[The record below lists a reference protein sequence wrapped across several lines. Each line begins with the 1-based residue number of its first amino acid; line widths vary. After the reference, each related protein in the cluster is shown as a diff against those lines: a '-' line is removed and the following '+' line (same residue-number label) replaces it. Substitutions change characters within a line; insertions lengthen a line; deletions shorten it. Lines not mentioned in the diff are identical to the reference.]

1 MAADKAGSMLTAAKL
16 AESLQVSQ
24 GKVKKLIDQ
33 LGIEPDDVKGACK
46 YYGPSA
52 RKKLESEL
60 KKAK

>member
-1 MAADKAGSMLTAAKL
+1 MQQLFRDGAGAGFLGGF
-16 AESLQVSQ
+16 LQVSK

-46 YYGPSA
+46 YYGTGA
-52 RKKLESEL
+52 RKKLENEL

>member
-1 MAADKAGSMLTAAKL
+1 VQQFLRDGERSFLVG
-16 AESLQVSQ
+16 SLQVSQ
-24 GKVKKLIDQ
+24 GRVKKLVDQ

-46 YYGPSA
+46 CYGTGA

>member
-1 MAADKAGSMLTAAKL
+1 MLTAAKL

-46 YYGPSA
+46 YYGPGA

-60 KKAK
+60 KRAK